1 MAHLGYKNKAF
12 REYKREQEKVRM
24 WKEAEKRKRKALKAW
39 IKENESR
46 KKRIKDWAS
55 LAMVS
60 ILHIAI
66 IALIIVFY
74 AVLTLGNATADGS
87 KVGVG
92 NFVMAVSYTDSYN
105 DLVYVSNF
113 VNCDHALKYYEDN
126 CATQGAK
133 IMMCQLEEYLYMPIG
148 HNSDAPFDF
157 EPTDKQSCGFVG
169 VDTKFTG
176 VK

>member
-1 MAHLGYKNKAF
+1 MKWKH
-12 REYKREQEKVRM
+12 KRLCNI
-24 WKEAEKRKRKALKAW
+24 ATTTILKLV
-39 IKENESR
+39 IV
-46 KKRIKDWAS
+46 
-55 LAMVS
+55 L
-60 ILHIAI
+60 L
-66 IALIIVFY
+66 LIVFY
-74 AVLTLGNATADGS
+74 GVFALGVLAEEKGS

-113 VNCDHALKYYEDN
+113 VNCDHALDYYNMN

-148 HNSDAPFDF
+148 HNSDSSFDF

-169 VDTKFTG
+169 VQKPTFIEE
-176 VK
+176 